1 MSDAFQLERFVAAQD
16 PVYAEVVAELRAGR
30 KTSHWMWFVFPQLV
44 GLGRSAMA
52 QRYAVSS
59 LDEARAYFTHP
70 ILGARLLECTTLV
83 NAVERRTAE
92 QIFGA
97 IDAQKLQSC
106 LTLFELAS
114 DGNPTIVAALD
125 KYYEGRRDATTLQLL
140 GIGHSK

>member
-1 MSDAFQLERFVAAQD
+1 MSDAFHLDRFVAAQE

-59 LDEARAYFTHP
+59 LDEARAYFQHQL
-70 ILGARLLECTTLV
+70 LGARLLECVALV

-92 QIFGA
+92 QIFGS

-106 LTLFELAS
+106 LTLFEIAS
-114 DGNPTIVAALD
+114 DGNQAIVAALE
-125 KYYEGRRDATTLQLL
+125 KYYDGQRDTGTLRLL
-140 GIGHSK
+140 GIPTK

>member
-1 MSDAFQLERFVAAQD
+1 MSDAFHLDRFVAAQE

-59 LDEARAYFTHP
+59 LDEARAYFQHP
-70 ILGARLLECTTLV
+70 HLGARLLECAALV
-83 NAVERRTAE
+83 NAVEQRTAE
-92 QIFGA
+92 QIFGP

-114 DGNPTIVAALD
+114 DGNAAIVAALD
-125 KYYEGRRDATTLQLL
+125 KYYGSRRDATTLRLL
-140 GIGHSK
+140 GMNHSN

>member
-1 MSDAFQLERFVAAQD
+1 MSDTFHLERFVAVQD

-30 KTSHWMWFVFPQLV
+30 KTSHWMWFVFPQLA

-59 LDEARAYFTHP
+59 LDEARAYFRHLL
-70 ILGARLLECTTLV
+70 LGSRLLECVALV
-83 NAVERRTAE
+83 NAVEQRTAE
-92 QIFGA
+92 QIFGP

-114 DGNPTIVAALD
+114 NGNVEIVAALD
-125 KYYEGRRDATTLQLL
+125 KYYDGRRDATTLRLL
-140 GIGHSK
+140 DIKHSN